1 MAPHSLGSGTISFG
15 LVSIPVKLYT
25 AASSGGVSFN
35 LLHAKCGSRIKQQT
49 FCPVCNEVVER
60 SALVKGYEFQK
71 DQYVRFTD
79 EELKSLEGEASKVID
94 IAEFVP
100 LSSVDPIYFEKTY
113 YLGPDKGGEKPY
125 RLLAD
130 AMAKSDK
137 VALAT
142 FVMRGKESLVL
153 VRPAQDGLMLHT
165 MYFADEVR
173 DFGEIEKGKSVKLR
187 EGELGLAERLIGELS
202 HDEFKPE
209 QYRGRSTASRVL
221 DLANSKVEGKEIT
234 AVEPEAQRAQVID
247 LMDALKQ
254 SLAKR
259 AAARAARGQGRRPG
273 RQEAPREGAPAR
285 RRAGPKGPG
294 RQEVARLRGPA
305 ACRKVCRAGD
315 GRRQASGGAIA
326 SIHPLIQILPAW
338 QLHCNVLTHRSS
350 HSYFHPRGS
359 KMMRTLIGWTVGA
372 ACATVIVSGVTA
384 LPVQGSQDVEA
395 RAEGRRDLAPEA
407 PRGLQVG

>member
-100 LSSVDPIYFEKTY
+100 LSSVDPIFFEKTY

-187 EGELGLAERLIGELS
+187 EGELALAERLIGELS

-209 QYRGRSTASRVL
+209 QYEDQYRSRVL
-221 DLANSKVEGKEIT
+221 DLASSKVEGKEIT
-234 AVEPEAQRAQVID
+234 AAAPEAQRAQVID

-254 SLAKR
+254 SLAKKAGAAASAQPATKADSPIGKKPPMKAPRR
-259 AAARAARGQGRRPG
+259 AASPDRKAQAGR
-273 RQEAPREGAPAR
+273 
-285 RRAGPKGPG
+285 K
-294 RQEVARLRGPA
+294 
-305 ACRKVCRAGD
+305 
-315 GRRQASGGAIA
+315 
-326 SIHPLIQILPAW
+326 
-338 QLHCNVLTHRSS
+338 
-350 HSYFHPRGS
+350 
-359 KMMRTLIGWTVGA
+359 
-372 ACATVIVSGVTA
+372 
-384 LPVQGSQDVEA
+384 
-395 RAEGRRDLAPEA
+395 
-407 PRGLQVG
+407 

>member
-1 MAPHSLGSGTISFG
+1 MAPHSIGSGTISFG

-25 AASSGGVSFN
+25 AASGGGVSFN

-60 SALVKGYEFQK
+60 GALVKGYEFQK

-100 LSSVDPIYFEKTY
+100 LPSVDPIYFEKTY

-130 AMAKSDK
+130 AMAKTDR

-153 VRPAQDGLMLHT
+153 IRPAQDGLMLHT

-187 EGELGLAERLIGELS
+187 DGELQLAERLIDELS
-202 HDEFKPE
+202 HAEFKPE
-209 QYRGRSTASRVL
+209 QYRDDYRDRVL
-221 DLANSKVEGKEIT
+221 ALAESKVEGKEIT
-234 AVEPEAQRAQVID
+234 AQAPEAQRAQVID

-259 AAARAARGQGRRPG
+259 AGGGEEKP
-273 RQEAPREGAPAR
+273 GAPAR
-285 RRAGPKGPG
+285 APVAKKPPIKAPKRAASEDKDRKAQAG
-294 RQEVARLRGPA
+294 R
-305 ACRKVCRAGD
+305 K
-315 GRRQASGGAIA
+315 
-326 SIHPLIQILPAW
+326 
-338 QLHCNVLTHRSS
+338 
-350 HSYFHPRGS
+350 
-359 KMMRTLIGWTVGA
+359 
-372 ACATVIVSGVTA
+372 
-384 LPVQGSQDVEA
+384 
-395 RAEGRRDLAPEA
+395 
-407 PRGLQVG
+407 